1 MYLCSGR
8 TTVRREK
15 KYSSRWPRAWGGL
28 LFRAIWLYAKVMSG
42 TTDEI
47 KARLN
52 VVELIGSYVRLEKS
66 GAHWKAC
73 CPFHQERTPS
83 FMVNEEKAM
92 WHCFG
97 CGKGGDVFAFVM
109 EMEGLE
115 FREALKMLAERA
127 GVELPQ
133 YKGEEKN
140 KETKERIFDLLELA
154 TKFYEKQLSGNV
166 GREKIV
172 SYLTG
177 RGLFLESI
185 QKFRLGYA
193 PDGWHHLLDF
203 LAERG
208 FKVEE
213 IESAGLIIHKSKEN
227 QASDIS
233 YPASSSYYDRFRDRI
248 MFPIFD
254 ILGRVIGYS
263 ARVAPGGDET
273 QAKYI
278 NTPETPVYH
287 KSRALYGL
295 FHGKQAMK
303 QAGATVI
310 VEGNMDVIAMHQ
322 AGIENTVAVS
332 GTALTPEQLTLIK
345 RYGSE
350 ARLFFDMDGAGQK
363 AARKSAELALEK
375 ELLVSVIALPFGK
388 DAAEM
393 GKEDPEKL
401 REAVAR
407 SVPALKY
414 FLEAS
419 LEKYDRSSSEG
430 KRKIADE
437 YTELLMFV
445 KNPIERSHWIK
456 ELARE
461 IKMEEKLVLGVVQ
474 TAIQG
479 GERRERSDVP
489 TKELSYSNSFG
500 KRSELLREE
509 LVGMMYAD
517 RVVRETL
524 LNLLADGETKAFL
537 EKHPLYFFLVQ
548 AGEREPLSFIED
560 ALLKSEAMRLSFR
573 VLELPDFIGVPDEER
588 IGKMLEVAKKY
599 LENLKGEIMRR
610 EKLIALEQSLGE
622 AREKKDKSL
631 EKKLL
636 AEFTAISL
644 DKFS

>member
-1 MYLCSGR
+1 
-8 TTVRREK
+8 
-15 KYSSRWPRAWGGL
+15 
-28 LFRAIWLYAKVMSG
+28 MSDG
-42 TTDEI
+42 TIDEI

-52 VVELIGSYVRLEKS
+52 IVELIGSYVRLEKS
-66 GAHWKAC
+66 GVHHKAC

-115 FREALKMLAERA
+115 FRETLKMLADKA

-154 TKFYEKQLSGNV
+154 TKFYEKQLQGVV
-166 GREKIV
+166 GKKKIL
-172 SYLTG
+172 SYLTL
-177 RGLFLESI
+177 RGLSPESI

-193 PDGWHHLLDF
+193 PDGWRHLLDF
-203 LAERG
+203 LVGRG
-208 FKVEE
+208 FRTEE
-213 IESAGLIIHKSKEN
+213 IEQAGLILKKDGGSG
-227 QASDIS
+227 
-233 YPASSSYYDRFRDRI
+233 YYDRFRDRI

-287 KSRALYGL
+287 KSRVLYGL

-345 RYGSE
+345 RYGNE
-350 ARLFFDMDGAGQK
+350 VRLFFDMDGAGQK
-363 AARKSAELALEK
+363 AAKKSAELALEK
-375 ELLVSVIALPFGK
+375 ELSVSVIALPLVHPVKSSSAGPQDAEFHRVK

-393 GKEDPEKL
+393 GKESPEKL
-401 REAVAR
+401 REAVTR

-414 FLEAS
+414 FLDAS
-419 LEKYDRSSSEG
+419 LAKNDRDTSDG
-430 KRKIADE
+430 KRKIVDE
-437 YTELLMFV
+437 YTELLLFV
-445 KNPIERSHWIK
+445 KNPIEQAHFVK

-461 IKMEEKLVLGVVQ
+461 IKMEEKLVMGVVH
-474 TAIQG
+474 TAF
-479 GERRERSDVP
+479 EAREKRER
-489 TKELSYSNSFG
+489 YSAPQEEKSHGVSFG

-517 RVVRETL
+517 KVVKETL
-524 LNLLADGETKAFL
+524 PNLLADDETKAFL

-548 AGEREPLSFIED
+548 AGEREPLTLIED
-560 ALLKSEAMRLSFR
+560 ALLKSAATRLSFR
-573 VLELPDFIGVPDEER
+573 VLELPDFIGVADGER
-588 IGKMLEVAKKY
+588 TGKMLEVAKKY
-599 LENLKGEIMRR
+599 LKDLKGEIMRR
-610 EKLIALEQSLGE
+610 EKLIALERALGD
-622 AREKKDKSL
+622 AREKKDKEL
-631 EKKLL
+631 EKELL
-636 AEFTAISL
+636 ARFTEISL
-644 DKFS
+644 DKS

>member
-1 MYLCSGR
+1 
-8 TTVRREK
+8 
-15 KYSSRWPRAWGGL
+15 
-28 LFRAIWLYAKVMSG
+28 MSDG

-52 VVELIGSYVRLEKS
+52 IVEFIGSYVRLEKS
-66 GAHWKAC
+66 GAHYKAC

-115 FREALKMLAERA
+115 FREALKMLADRA

-133 YKGEEKN
+133 YRGEEKN
-140 KETKERIFDLLELA
+140 KETKDRIFDLLELA
-154 TKFYEKQLSGNV
+154 TKFYEKQLAGGV
-166 GREKIV
+166 GEEKIV
-172 SYLTG
+172 SYLVG
-177 RGLFLESI
+177 RGLSLESI

-193 PDGWHHLLDF
+193 PDGWRHLLDF
-203 LAERG
+203 LVGRG
-208 FKVEE
+208 FKPEE
-213 IESAGLIIHKSKEN
+213 IETAGLIIRKSKEGDPDSRFKI
-227 QASDIS
+227 QD
-233 YPASSSYYDRFRDRI
+233 SSFYDRFRDRI

-263 ARVAPGGDET
+263 ARVAPGGDES

-278 NTPETPVYH
+278 NTPETPLYH

-303 QAGATVI
+303 QAGVTVI
-310 VEGNMDVIAMHQ
+310 VEGNTDVIAMHQ

-332 GTALTPEQLTLIK
+332 GTALTEEQLMLIK

-350 ARLFFDMDGAGQK
+350 VRLFFDMDGAGQK

-407 SVPALKY
+407 FVPALKY

-419 LEKYDRSSSEG
+419 LAKYDSRSSEG
-430 KRKIADE
+430 KRKIVDE
-437 YTELLMFV
+437 YTELLLFV
-445 KNPIERSHWIK
+445 KNPIERAHWIK

-461 IKMEEKLVLGVVQ
+461 IKMEEKLVMSVVQ

-479 GERRERSDVP
+479 RERRERYDAP
-489 TKELSYSNSFG
+489 AGEKARSNSFG

-509 LVGMMYAD
+509 LTGMMYAD

-524 LNLLADGETKAFL
+524 LKLLADDDTKAFL
-537 EKHPLYFFLVQ
+537 EKHPLHFFLVQ
-548 AGEREPLSFIED
+548 AGEREPLTLIED
-560 ALLKSEAMRLSFR
+560 PLLKSEAMRLSFR
-573 VLELPDFIGVPDEER
+573 ILELPDFIGVTDEER
-588 IGKMLEVAKKY
+588 TGKMLEVAKKY
-599 LENLKGEIMRR
+599 LEDLKGEIMRR
-610 EKLIALEQSLGE
+610 EKLIALEQALGE
-622 AREKKDKSL
+622 AREKKDKEL

-636 AEFTAISL
+636 KEFAEISL
-644 DKFS
+644 DKSQ

>member
-1 MYLCSGR
+1 
-8 TTVRREK
+8 
-15 KYSSRWPRAWGGL
+15 
-28 LFRAIWLYAKVMSG
+28 MSDG
-42 TTDEI
+42 TIEEI
-47 KARLN
+47 KTRLN
-52 VVELIGSYVRLEKS
+52 LVEFIGSYVRLEKS
-66 GAHWKAC
+66 GVHYKAC

-140 KETKERIFDLLELA
+140 KETKDRIFDLLELA
-154 TKFYEKQLSGNV
+154 TKFYEKQLQGEA
-166 GREKIV
+166 GKKKIL
-172 SYLTG
+172 SYLAS
-177 RGLFLESI
+177 RGLSPESI

-193 PDGWHHLLDF
+193 PDGWRHMLDF
-203 LAERG
+203 LVGRG
-208 FKVEE
+208 FRTEE
-213 IESAGLIIHKSKEN
+213 IEQAGLILKKDGGN
-227 QASDIS
+227 G
-233 YPASSSYYDRFRDRI
+233 YYDRFRDRI

-287 KSRALYGL
+287 KSRVLYGL

-332 GTALTPEQLTLIK
+332 GTALTLEQLTLIK
-345 RYGSE
+345 RYGNE
-350 ARLFFDMDGAGQK
+350 VRLFFDMDGAGQK

-388 DAAEM
+388 DAADM
-393 GKEDPEKL
+393 GKESPEKL
-401 REAVAR
+401 REAVAQ
-407 SVPALKY
+407 SVPVLKY
-414 FLEAS
+414 FLDAS
-419 LEKYDRSSSEG
+419 LVKNDRDTSDG
-430 KRKIADE
+430 KRKIVDE

-445 KNPIERSHWIK
+445 KNPIERAHWVK

-461 IKMEEKLVLGVVQ
+461 IKMEEKLVMGVVH
-474 TAIQG
+474 TAF
-479 GERRERSDVP
+479 EAREKRERYTAPVQEKP
-489 TKELSYSNSFG
+489 HNISFG

-524 LNLLADGETKAFL
+524 LNLLADDETKAFL

-548 AGEREPLSFIED
+548 AGDREPLGLIED
-560 ALLKSEAMRLSFR
+560 ALLKSEATRLSFR
-573 VLELPDFIGVPDEER
+573 ILELPDFIGVADEER
-588 IGKMLEVAKKY
+588 TGKMLEVAKKY
-599 LENLKGEIMRR
+599 LEDLKGEIMKR
-610 EKLIALEQSLGE
+610 EKLLSLEQALGE
-622 AREKKDKSL
+622 AREKKDKEL

-636 AEFTAISL
+636 AQFTEISL
-644 DKFS
+644 DKS

>member
-1 MYLCSGR
+1 
-8 TTVRREK
+8 
-15 KYSSRWPRAWGGL
+15 
-28 LFRAIWLYAKVMSG
+28 MSDG
-42 TTDEI
+42 TIDEI

-52 VVELIGSYVRLEKS
+52 VVELISSYVRLEKS

-154 TKFYEKQLSGNV
+154 TKFYEKQLSGSV

-172 SYLTG
+172 SYLAS
-177 RGLFLESI
+177 RGLSLESI

-193 PDGWHHLLDF
+193 PDGWRHLLDF
-203 LAERG
+203 LVERG
-208 FKVEE
+208 FRTEE
-213 IESAGLIIHKSKEN
+213 IEQAGLIIKVANNEQRTTNSETRH
-227 QASDIS
+227 
-233 YPASSSYYDRFRDRI
+233 YDRFRDRI

-278 NTPETPVYH
+278 NTPETSLYH

-350 ARLFFDMDGAGQK
+350 VRLFFDMDGAGQK

-375 ELLVSVIALPFGK
+375 ELLVSVIVLPFGK

-401 REAVAR
+401 REAVTQ

-430 KRKIADE
+430 KRKIVDE
-437 YTELLMFV
+437 YAQLLMFV
-445 KNPIERSHWIK
+445 KNPIERAHWIK

-479 GERRERSDVP
+479 REQRERSDAP
-489 TKELSYSNSFG
+489 IKELSHSNSFG

-524 LNLLADGETKAFL
+524 LNLLADDEIKAFL

-548 AGEREPLSFIED
+548 AGDKEPLLLIED
-560 ALLKSEAMRLSFR
+560 SVLKSEATRLSFR
-573 VLELPDFIGVPDEER
+573 VLELPDFIGVADEER
-588 IGKMLEVAKKY
+588 AGKMLEVAKKY
-599 LENLKGEIMRR
+599 LTDLKGEIMRR
-610 EKLIALEQSLGE
+610 EKLIALEQALGE
-622 AREKKDKSL
+622 AREKKDKGL

-644 DKFS
+644 DKS